1 MTIYLDKENHVYTTA
16 AEGRVAAETMAFDGM
31 PTRAIECYKYFNNN
45 GAEFVQAFIPAS
57 EIANQYTIGELE
69 GQNAELVDAMA
80 AMVDEVYQ
88 SDTETIGG

>member
-16 AEGRVAAETMAFDGM
+16 AEGRVAAETTAFDGM

-45 GAEFVQAFIPAS
+45 GAEFVQAFIPAA

-80 AMVDEVYQ
+80 AMVDEVYK